1 MPELQLPDAFE
12 WVRYPWGEAL
22 RCRALTSMADHRFT
36 TRQPVLS
43 HGPLAPGDGWHRVAL
58 SMGISARAIVRLH
71 QVHGTDVVAIRRDD
85 DLPSESAGWGT
96 ADIAVTDRPDV
107 ALSVRVA
114 DCVPI
119 LMADPRTGAVAAI
132 HAGWRGIAAGA
143 AEAAVEALK
152 SGFSVRPQD
161 LVAAIGPSIGPCCYR
176 VGADVRDA
184 FAASGRWG
192 GVLDAWFSSQ
202 PMAVALQGIPGIEPA
217 ASDGRG
223 AAFLDTWRAN
233 ADQLHRAGVPVAQVH
248 ASRLCTSCHRDVFH
262 SYRVDGER
270 AGRMIGVIRA
280 ARR

>member
-1 MPELQLPDAFE
+1 
-12 WVRYPWGEAL
+12 
-22 RCRALTSMADHRFT
+22 MADHCFT
-36 TRQPVLS
+36 TRQPALS

-58 SMGISARAIVRLH
+58 SMGVSPRAIVRLH
-71 QVHGTDVVAIRRDD
+71 QAHGTDVVSIRRDD
-85 DLPSESAGWGT
+85 DLPPGSAEWGT

-143 AEAAVEALK
+143 AAVAVEALG
-152 SGFSVRPQD
+152 SGFGARPRD

-176 VGADVRDA
+176 VGDDVRDA
-184 FAASGRWG
+184 FAASGGWEG
-192 GVLDAWFSSQ
+192 LLDAWFSSQ
-202 PMAVALQGIPGIEPA
+202 PVAVALQGIPGIDPA
-217 ASDGRG
+217 ASGGRN
-223 AAFLDTWRAN
+223 AAFLDTWRAT
-233 ADQLHRAGVPVAQVH
+233 ADQLHRAGVPAAHVH

-270 AGRMIGVIRA
+270 AGRMIGIIRSSSQ
-280 ARR
+280 